1 MNTCKFLRYIFAWEK
16 ISFNSVFG
24 FEHDDKRN
32 FIRRSFTAFDR
43 LFDDCS
49 LIVFVDRCSILVLKL
64 RGYGSDGFV

>member
-1 MNTCKFLRYIFAWEK
+1 M
-16 ISFNSVFG
+16 FG

-64 RGYGSDGFV
+64 RGYGSSGFV